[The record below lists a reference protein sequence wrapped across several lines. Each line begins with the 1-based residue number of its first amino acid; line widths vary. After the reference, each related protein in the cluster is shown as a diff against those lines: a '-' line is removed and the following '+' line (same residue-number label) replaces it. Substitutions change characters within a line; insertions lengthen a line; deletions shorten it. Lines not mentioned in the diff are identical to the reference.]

1 MVDACFGL
9 ELDSFQG
16 FQRVRARLKD
26 LRPAQEATLRGRPL
40 TAEVGAPAG

>member
-16 FQRVRARLKD
+16 FVRVRARLRD
-26 LRPAQEATLRGRPL
+26 LRPAQVAAL
-40 TAEVGAPAG
+40 TGHPVTPAVVPAG